1 MSFVGKRADLDFA
14 QFPSPRVTLP
24 SYTKLDL
31 SADFPLTTVR
41 RGGLKL
47 SLRLENALDKH
58 YEDVLHFAAPG
69 RTVLIGAR
77 AATLF

>member
-31 SADFPLTTVR
+31 SADLPLTR
-41 RGGLKL
+41 NHRGLKL
-47 SLRLENALDKH
+47 SLRVENALDKH
-58 YEDVLHFAAPG
+58 YEDVLHYAAPE

-77 AATLF
+77 AATVF